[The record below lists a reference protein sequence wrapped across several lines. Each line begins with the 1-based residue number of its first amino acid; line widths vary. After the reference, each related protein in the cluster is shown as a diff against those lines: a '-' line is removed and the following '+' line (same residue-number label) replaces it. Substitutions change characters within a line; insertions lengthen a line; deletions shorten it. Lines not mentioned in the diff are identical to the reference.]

1 MLIRPIASGL
11 HQNSTTFKLLVF
23 HTVLLWLV
31 TSWSSDSWF
40 VLIPDWFWSFVL
52 LSVRF
57 HQSPFRALLML
68 LILSY
73 MLQNSSIV
81 VQNTPHTQEQS
92 TVSSPTYLSPF
103 LALVHSGSWF
113 TSQGPQMSQGTFIR
127 FSGSLWSFQW
137 QLLQMSLECWH
148 IRTSALLQLSSFC
161 QVVQVQAWKQLFCQQ
176 KLS

>member
-1 MLIRPIASGL
+1 MMMRPIASGL

-31 TSWSSDSWF
+31 TPWSSDSWF

-57 HQSPFRALLML
+57 HQSHFRVLSML

-92 TVSSPTYLSPF
+92 TVSSPKYLSF
-103 LALVHSGSWF
+103 FSRW
-113 TSQGPQMSQGTFIR
+113 FIR
-127 FSGSLWSFQW
+127 ALD
-137 QLLQMSLECWH
+137 LHPKARKCPK
-148 IRTSALLQLSSFC
+148 ALLTDFMVLSGRFNDNCYSC
-161 QVVQVQAWKQLFCQQ
+161 HWSAGTSEHLLCSSSL
-176 KLS
+176 LSAK

>member
-1 MLIRPIASGL
+1 MMIRPIASGL

-103 LALVHSGSWF
+103 LALWF
-113 TSQGPQMSQGTFIR
+113 ILALDLHPKAR
-127 FSGSLWSFQW
+127 K
-137 QLLQMSLECWH
+137 CPK
-148 IRTSALLQLSSFC
+148 ALLSDFLVLSGRFNDNCYKCHWSAGTSEHLLC
-161 QVVQVQAWKQLFCQQ
+161 CSYL
-176 KLS
+176 LSAK